1 MYYTVLALSTI
12 VLFGTA
18 YFVEEICY
26 KHCRLR
32 KEYYEKYGHA
42 ILHKKDK

>member
-12 VLFGTA
+12 VLFGTV

-26 KHCRLR
+26 KHCRVR
-32 KEYYEKYGHA
+32 KDYYEMYGQA

>member
-1 MYYTVLALSTI
+1 MYYTLLAISTI

-26 KHCRLR
+26 KHCRVR
-32 KEYYEKYGHA
+32 KDYYESYGKA